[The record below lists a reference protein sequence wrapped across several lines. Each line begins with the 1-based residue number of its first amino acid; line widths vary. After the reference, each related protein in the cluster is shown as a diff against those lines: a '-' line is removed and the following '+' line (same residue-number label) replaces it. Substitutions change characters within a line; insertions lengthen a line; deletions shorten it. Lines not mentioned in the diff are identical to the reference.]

1 MIKLSHITSY
11 LTCPRLA
18 YYRYHFGDKRFSEKQ
33 AVREIYLSL
42 RKGFGI
48 DWAKQRLMA
57 MNESFDEKVFENAS
71 RKFIL
76 NKNLEKLKSL
86 DWDIVFTSEEFNVS
100 LVVDELVE
108 FNGENFP
115 LFVSLN
121 APKEGVWFSERIKAG
136 VTALITKLNKSFV
149 YYAYSGDLRVAEAN
163 IGIRRKALKLIER
176 LKMIKNGFLPER
188 CESNYCK
195 ICSFAEDCKRTPETF
210 ASKFL

>member
-18 YYRYHFGDKRFSEKQ
+18 YYRYHFGDRIFSEKQ

-48 DWAKQRLMA
+48 EWAKQRIMA
-57 MNESFDEKVFENAS
+57 INEYFSEEVFETAS
-71 RKFIL
+71 KKFVFS
-76 NKNLEKLKSL
+76 KSLEELKSL
-86 DWDIVFTSEEFNVS
+86 DWDVVFTSEEIGVS

-121 APKEGVWFSERIKAG
+121 APKDGVWFPDQIKAG
-136 VTALITKLNKSFV
+136 VTALIAKLNKSFV
-149 YYAYSGDLRVAEAN
+149 YYAYSGELRIAEAN

-176 LKMIKNGFLPER
+176 LKMVKNGFLPEKN
-188 CESNYCK
+188 ETNYCK
-195 ICSFAEDCKRTPETF
+195 ICSFADDCRSTPETF